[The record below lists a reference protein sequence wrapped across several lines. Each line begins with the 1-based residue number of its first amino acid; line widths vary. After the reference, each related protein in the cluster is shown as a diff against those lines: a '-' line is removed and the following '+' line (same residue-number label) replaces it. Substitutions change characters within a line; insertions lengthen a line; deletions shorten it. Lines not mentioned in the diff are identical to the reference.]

1 MAPGRRYLREL
12 STRVG
17 ILDEYLDMSGT
28 RVVRTND
35 GTREALLSIMG
46 MDAPTED
53 AARGWLAELEHETR
67 SELIAPVRVVERDDR
82 AARAVRVQLPPGV
95 SSADV
100 EVTLTEEAGHT
111 WKVKRRV
118 ERAATLELPTR
129 VPMGYHHVAVRA
141 TSGVTEL
148 HAEQSLIVVPSKCVT
163 PDVLFRGERMGI
175 VANLYAT
182 RREHDWGVGD
192 LTTLM
197 MLVEWAGSRGASY
210 HPRLPARTLT
220 GPAAHAR

>member
-100 EVTLTEEAGHT
+100 EGSED
-111 WKVKRRV
+111 
-118 ERAATLELPTR
+118 
-129 VPMGYHHVAVRA
+129 
-141 TSGVTEL
+141 
-148 HAEQSLIVVPSKCVT
+148 VV
-163 PDVLFRGERMGI
+163 
-175 VANLYAT
+175 
-182 RREHDWGVGD
+182 
-192 LTTLM
+192 
-197 MLVEWAGSRGASY
+197 
-210 HPRLPARTLT
+210 
-220 GPAAHAR
+220 